1 MRDITCHIPR
11 RAAERGLGDSCSI
24 DPSAAPITDPF
35 DIEKS
40 DLHSRGGRLSVS
52 LTGPMCPPGLC
63 QDRARERSLVPED
76 GLESPENGVRAR
88 EDGWREKV
96 RDGASAPKLS
106 GTSPFCSHPG
116 AGWTCT
122 QSSLPCA
129 TATLVTPVGI
139 GTCVTA
145 GDAFGQPG
153 IGC

>member
-52 LTGPMCPPGLC
+52 LTGPTAPC
-63 QDRARERSLVPED
+63 QDLPRERSLVPED

-88 EDGWREKV
+88 EDDWREKD
-96 RDGASAPKLS
+96 RDGASAPNPS
-106 GTSPFCSHPG
+106 GMSFACSHPVC

-122 QSSLPCA
+122 QLSLPCA
-129 TATLVTPVGI
+129 TLVAPVGI
-139 GTCVTA
+139 GSCVTA
-145 GDAFGQPG
+145 GDAPGQPG